1 MAATPFDVP
10 APGSA
15 YAFDIYNDTQ
25 AHAPR
30 PPAPALPGG
39 PCNYTDSTLPRCGCR
54 RFWSRASLSSSV
66 LQDAGSVAE
75 VCMCSHHACFHE
87 DGQPGQ
93 TQQESAMANASG
105 QENQRPVA
113 SRVPLSP
120 VQLPSLHVPGS
131 LGSSLDFTFLDFQA
145 SLSGARVDPANPSPV
160 EDAQTGQ
167 DSPMPD
173 TVTNWEEL
181 SRSPAGHAGGL
192 PPMPTQCLMSPP
204 PPPPPPSTS
213 ASSQARYLRPFAGK
227 GLQTLSGVSAPR
239 PESRRG
245 GGDHPEQV
253 DDPGDAPTEAI
264 ATPKATPS
272 QDRSVPGLE
281 TAYQKLS
288 ERVDS
293 HEHRLDRLESNSFS
307 VAGHE
312 DCHDRHENMDLRVTE
327 LESRVDEVEKILNDN
342 GSVISSR
349 RAPKQDAGGADDATA
364 SVASVSTNA
373 TVLAPGRSEVYNQL
387 QQLQAQ
393 VNQLQAAALPSYV
406 KPWELEVVFL
416 PFPLKGIWIEAKE
429 FANRRRSTGSNVEGW
444 TQMPNTLSRA
454 TPDPQS
460 PKFQEWPGQGPESNW
475 LLPRAFAAGRI
486 IDQRLR
492 SRGLIRTVLVRGP
505 DARSVHLAIHDAF
518 GDVLRISA
526 SSEARSA
533 LVPDYPLAEFLGL
546 RQAWVPLRK
555 LHKDSRLRFLSPA
568 EMATP
573 TLWDF
578 TFLASSVVMK
588 AAGAQRLYITQPE
601 AYLQDHPLGYHAI
614 EAGWT
619 WQKLRQLSRVYP
631 DSQSSADVPEA
642 DALEECWSWNDRLD
656 GPPSVPASAVNSLR
670 QSIQQRAASRRSS
683 TEPSGQFYTG
693 VQSPILSTSL
703 GHSHGGRSRAQ
714 SPLIQRDH
722 KGSWPSNI
730 RAGSLPP
737 GAHPAL
743 LSPAQSRRRLSS
755 HAGPTSYERR
765 SSPFLT
771 RNSPRL
777 QSPRPGP
784 IHSHNMATSSTK
796 RRFTS
801 RSPSL
806 APRNTPRWSRTS
818 MSRSP
823 SLAPA
828 GLYGQNHHQP
838 YHHHHHHHNRDD
850 ENGRERRMTTPFYY
864 ATPHSEAVPELGY
877 HRAGSRGPVALGN
890 GNGDG
895 GLRVYDEY
903 GDEDE
908 DMAEDEEFT
917 TGSSGTGDEGDS
929 EMTDQAD
936 HPGYHR
942 PSRQTYHHRGSGR
955 RSVVR
960 QVGNGSFGFGT
971 DGDDDADLDIDVYE
985 DEDEDELDGVETD
998 AGNITDHYQNHYQNH
1013 HHHNHRPPSRHRRSR
1028 SHTAGAGGTG
1038 VWHGFGRQTPSLA
1051 SQQQQPLRPEDIPW
1065 AGIEDP
1071 IANGSMD
1078 VEGDSNMSD
1087 GENIEPT
1094 SQSSLSLGDDD
1105 GRGGGRIPIHEDDDE
1120 EEEIAARGQQ
1130 GHGRRRRR
1138 RRARR
1143 GVPEH
1148 CNNNNNNNNNNNK
1161 EEEEEE
1167 EEEDDD
1173 DDTSSQAPSE
1183 YSSKPGP
1190 WQIIPLPTTEGPSH
1204 HRASGGGVSNGGGEL
1219 DVGMAQKQPH
1229 PMMMMMARGGS
1240 GSGSGSGSGRGSA
1253 MGFRIHEDGTA
1264 GPAGAESAEGGLLDA
1279 KWR

>member
-15 YAFDIYNDTQ
+15 YAFDIYNDAQ
-25 AHAPR
+25 SHAPR
-30 PPAPALPGG
+30 APAPALPGG

-54 RFWSRASLSSSV
+54 RFWSRASLSSPV
-66 LQDAGSVAE
+66 FQDAGSLAE

-87 DGQPGQ
+87 DAQPGQ
-93 TQQESAMANASG
+93 TQQEFAMANAPG
-105 QENQRPVA
+105 QENQKPVV
-113 SRVPLSP
+113 SRAPLSP
-120 VQLPSLHVPGS
+120 VQLPSLHAPGS
-131 LGSSLDFTFLDFQA
+131 LGSSLDFNFLDFQA
-145 SLSGARVDPANPSPV
+145 SLSAARVEAANPSPAG
-160 EDAQTGQ
+160 DTHAGQ

-181 SRSPAGHAGGL
+181 TRSPAGHARGL
-192 PPMPTQCLMSPP
+192 PPMPTQCLMS
-204 PPPPPPSTS
+204 PPPPPSTS

-239 PESRRG
+239 PESRRRE
-245 GGDHPEQV
+245 HAEQA
-253 DDPGDAPTEAI
+253 DDPGQAPTEA
-264 ATPKATPS
+264 APTPEAAPS
-272 QDRSVPGLE
+272 QDRPVSGLE

-293 HEHRLDRLESNSFS
+293 HEQRLDRLETNSFS

-312 DCHDRHENMDLRVTE
+312 DCHDRHENIDLRVTE

-349 RAPKQDAGGADDATA
+349 RAPKQGGGGGADDATA

-373 TVLAPGRSEVYNQL
+373 TVLASNRAEVYNQL

-429 FANRRRSTGSNVEGW
+429 FANHRRSTGSNFEGW

-492 SRGLIRTVLVRGP
+492 SRGLIKTVLVRGP

-518 GDVLRISA
+518 EDVLRISS

-533 LVPDYPLAEFLGL
+533 LAPDYPLTEFLGL

-642 DALEECWSWNDRLD
+642 DALEECWNWNDRLD
-656 GPPSVPASAVNSLR
+656 GPPSVPASAISLR
-670 QSIQQRAASRRSS
+670 QSIHQRAASRRSS

-693 VQSPILSTSL
+693 VESPILSTGHS
-703 GHSHGGRSRAQ
+703 HSHGGPSRSRAQ
-714 SPLIQRDH
+714 SPLIQRDR
-722 KGSWPSNI
+722 KGSWPSSI

-743 LSPAQSRRRLSS
+743 LSPAQSRRRVSS
-755 HAGPTSYERR
+755 HAALTPYERR
-765 SSPFLT
+765 SSPFVP
-771 RNSPRL
+771 RASPRL

-784 IHSHNMATSSTK
+784 VHSHNMPTSSTK
-796 RRFTS
+796 RRFAS

-823 SLAPA
+823 SLAPG
-828 GLYGQNHHQP
+828 GLYGQNHH
-838 YHHHHHHHNRDD
+838 HHHRHHHRED

-864 ATPHSEAVPELGY
+864 ATPHSEAVPEFGY
-877 HRAGSRGPVALGN
+877 HRGGSRGPVALGN
-890 GNGDG
+890 GNGDA
-895 GLRVYDEY
+895 GLRVYDGY

-908 DMAEDEEFT
+908 DMAEDEGFTT

-929 EMTDQAD
+929 EMTDRPD

-942 PSRQTYHHRGSGR
+942 HSHQNYHHRASGR
-955 RSVVR
+955 RSVER

-971 DGDDDADLDIDVYE
+971 DGGDDADLDIDVYE
-985 DEDEDELDGVETD
+985 DEDELDGVDTD
-998 AGNITDHYQNHYQNH
+998 AGNITDHH
-1013 HHHNHRPPSRHRRSR
+1013 HHHHPHHPHHPPSRHRRSR
-1028 SHTAGAGGTG
+1028 SHTTGSGGG

-1071 IANGSMD
+1071 IANGGID
-1078 VEGDSNMSD
+1078 LEGDSNMSD
-1087 GENIEPT
+1087 GENIDPT

-1105 GRGGGRIPIHEDDDE
+1105 DRGGGQITIHEDDDDE
-1120 EEEIAARGQQ
+1120 DDDDELGGMEIVGRGQGQ
-1130 GHGRRRRR
+1130 GQGQGRRKGGKRE
-1138 RRARR
+1138 A
-1143 GVPEH
+1143 EKTT
-1148 CNNNNNNNNNNNK
+1148 NNNNN
-1161 EEEEEE
+1161 
-1167 EEEDDD
+1167 DDD
-1173 DDTSSQAPSE
+1173 DDDDDDDEDGDTSSQAPSE

-1190 WQIIPLPTTEGPSH
+1190 WQIIPLPTTEGPSN
-1204 HRASGGGVSNGGGEL
+1204 RGVGGSEL

-1229 PMMMMMARGGS
+1229 MMTRGGS
-1240 GSGSGSGSGRGSA
+1240 GSGSSSRSSV

-1264 GPAGAESAEGGLLDA
+1264 GPAGPESAEGLLDTQ
-1279 KWR
+1279 WG